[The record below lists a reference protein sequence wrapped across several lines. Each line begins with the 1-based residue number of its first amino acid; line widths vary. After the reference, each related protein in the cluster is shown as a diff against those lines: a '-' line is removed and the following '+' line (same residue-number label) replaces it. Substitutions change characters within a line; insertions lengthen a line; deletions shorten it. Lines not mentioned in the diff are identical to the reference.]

1 MSGTRKLFGTDGVRG
16 IANQYPMTSE
26 VALALGRAI
35 AMTSR
40 SGRHRH
46 RIVIGKDTRASGY
59 MLEMAMASGICSA
72 GADVLLVGPMPT
84 PAIAFLTRS
93 MRADG
98 GVVISASH
106 NPYQDNGIKFFGR
119 DGYKLPDA
127 VELTMERYV
136 LENHRS
142 DMRPTKGHVGRA
154 SRVDDA
160 RGRYLVFVKSSFPE
174 DLDMDGMR
182 VVVDCANGSAYHV
195 APTIMSELGAIVT
208 TLGVNPDGTN
218 INLRC
223 GSLHPQQMM
232 RLVPKHGAAL
242 GMALDGDADRLFI
255 SDEKGEEVDGDQI
268 MAICGTYML
277 QKGTLAKNTLVAT
290 VMSNLGLERAIERA
304 GGKVVRTQVGD
315 RYVVE
320 EMRKSGYN
328 FGGEKSGHLVYLDYS
343 TTGDGT
349 LAAIRLI
356 EVMLRTGKPLSELK
370 KVMEIYPQKLINV
383 KVARKEPI
391 NDIPDVQKALK
402 AMKDEFGHDGRAVV
416 RFSGTEALARVMVEG
431 ANEDRVTY
439 WAEELA
445 AVIAKALG

>member
-1 MSGTRKLFGTDGVRG
+1 
-16 IANQYPMTSE
+16 
-26 VALALGRAI
+26 
-35 AMTSR
+35 
-40 SGRHRH
+40 
-46 RIVIGKDTRASGY
+46 
-59 MLEMAMASGICSA
+59 
-72 GADVLLVGPMPT
+72 
-84 PAIAFLTRS
+84 
-93 MRADG
+93 
-98 GVVISASH
+98 
-106 NPYQDNGIKFFGR
+106 
-119 DGYKLPDA
+119 
-127 VELTMERYV
+127 
-136 LENHRS
+136 
-142 DMRPTKGHVGRA
+142 MRPTKGHVGRA

-160 RGRYLVFVKSSFPE
+160 KGRYLVFVKSSFPD

-182 VVVDCANGSAYHV
+182 IVVDCANGSAYHV

-208 TLGVNPDGTN
+208 TLGVTPDGTN

-255 SDEKGEEVDGDQI
+255 SDENGEEVDGDQI

-277 QKGTLAKNTLVAT
+277 KQGTLAKNTLVAT

-383 KVARKEPI
+383 KVAKKEPI
-391 NDIPDVQKALK
+391 NDIPEVKKALK
-402 AMKDEFGHDGRAVV
+402 AMEDEFGHDGRAVV

-431 ANEDRVTY
+431 PKEDRVTY

>member
-1 MSGTRKLFGTDGVRG
+1 MSATRKLFGTDGVRG

-35 AMTSR
+35 AITSR
-40 SGRHRH
+40 TGRRRH
-46 RIVIGKDTRASGY
+46 RIVVGKDTRASGY

-119 DGYKLPDA
+119 DGFKLPDEM
-127 VELTMERYV
+127 ELEMERYV
-136 LENHRS
+136 LENHHANW
-142 DMRPTKGHVGRA
+142 RPTKGHVGRA
-154 SRVDDA
+154 TRVDDA
-160 RGRYLVFVKSSFPE
+160 KGRYLVYVKSTFPE
-174 DLDMDGMR
+174 DLDMDGLRM
-182 VVVDCANGSAYHV
+182 VVDCANGSAYHV
-195 APTIMSELGAIVT
+195 APTVMSELGAIVSPIA
-208 TLGVNPDGTN
+208 VNPDGTN

-223 GSLHPQQMM
+223 GALHPQQMCNA
-232 RLVPKHGAAL
+232 VKKQGAQM

-255 SDEKGEEVDGDQI
+255 SDENGEEVDGDQI
-268 MAICGTYML
+268 MAICGTYMIEHGQL
-277 QKGTLAKNTLVAT
+277 PQNTLVAT
-290 VMSNLGLERAIERA
+290 IMSNIGLERAMERA
-304 GGKVVRTQVGD
+304 GGKIVRTQVGD

-320 EMRKSGYN
+320 EMRRSGYF
-328 FGGEKSGHLVYLDYS
+328 FGGEKSGHLVHLNYS
-343 TTGDGT
+343 TTGDGI

-370 KVMEIYPQKLINV
+370 KVMEVYPQKLINV
-383 KVARKEPI
+383 KVQKKQPI
-391 NDIPDVQKALK
+391 EDIPEVKLALNS
-402 AMKDEFGHDGRAVV
+402 MKEEFGRDGRAVV

-431 ANEDRVTY
+431 PSEDRVAY

-445 AVIAKALG
+445 ATITKVLG